1 MPRLEAFL
9 PALAAKV
16 ATETIPILFVVPDVP
31 IKVGLVN
38 SIARPTG
45 NVTGVNF
52 LGAEIGSKR
61 LELLRDC
68 RRRPIRIAAPSPNK
82 PLGEAQKR
90 NVLAAAQAMGLSVQ
104 IFNASTDR
112 DIDAAFAALV
122 RERPDAPSVMPD
134 PASVSAGRVQ
144 LYDLPVTL
152 CASRDLLAARVR
164 RGRRADELRI

>member
-1 MPRLEAFL
+1 MPCGLISYDKRSGY
-9 PALAAKV
+9 
-16 ATETIPILFVVPDVP
+16 PILFVVPDDP
-31 IKVGLVN
+31 IKLGLVN

-61 LELLRDC
+61 LELLRDLL
-68 RRRPIRIAAPSPNK
+68 PTTNRIAVLFNPINPV
-82 PLGEAQKR
+82 GEAQKR

-122 RERPDAPSVMPD
+122 RERPTHFSSCPIRYLTVG
-134 PASVSAGRVQ
+134 ASNWSILRHAMRFPRSTGSA
-144 LYDLPVTL
+144 
-152 CASRDLLAARVR
+152 SLLRQA
-164 RGRRADELRI
+164 G